1 MTLIIIS
8 IFVSYFVCTFPAAIV
23 VQLDPNVV
31 KFPKVSQSISE
42 MNHNVS
48 LFYYLLVSHIPSF
61 YLF

>member
-31 KFPKVSQSISE
+31 KFPKVSQSNSE

-48 LFYYLLVSHIPSF
+48 LFY
-61 YLF
+61 